1 LVLSKKDGEGQT
13 FPLIL
18 PAAGPSNGD
27 YLMKKKRIW
36 MFLAALIVALAIS
49 ATFLLREEDSSTD
62 AYRTATVKRGNIK
75 AVVSSTGKLAPLN
88 TVTVGSQVSGNI
100 KALYADYNSAVKK
113 DQVVALID
121 PAIYEGQVSQAG
133 AKLLHA
139 RMQLHERQK
148 ETAAARAGV
157 LNAEAGLFSA
167 RAMVREAELNYTRLA
182 DLTGRRVVPD
192 ADLDSALAR
201 RDNARGNLEMA
212 LAKVTTA
219 KVHLEMALAQEE
231 CAKALIAERE
241 ADLSLAEIKLGYC
254 TIRSSIDGVV
264 ISRDVDVGQTVA
276 ATLQSPVLF
285 TTAEDLTRMQV
296 EVDVS
301 EADVGR
307 IRTGQDVEFTVD
319 AFPDRTFRA
328 SVRQVRNAATSI
340 QNVVT
345 YKIIADVNNDSL
357 LLRPGMT
364 ANVTVMVATVN
375 DSLTIPNS
383 ALRFKPLGKVKEAK
397 AQEQPS
403 IQDRRLYKKT
413 VEALGLDKKQ
423 SEEFARII
431 QHAQEKLKAAYS
443 LPEDSRDTERA
454 WRGFFVQVF
463 TRLHKILRE
472 DQYEKFM
479 AYRSKLKDAGEK
491 RRRERGRQ
499 ATVYV
504 PGKEGPV
511 AVRVMVGITDD
522 NETQIIGG
530 ELKEGDRVI
539 VGLALGS
546 EKDFKPSG
554 NLLSNLLRK
563 GR

>member
-1 LVLSKKDGEGQT
+1 
-13 FPLIL
+13 
-18 PAAGPSNGD
+18 
-27 YLMKKKRIW
+27 MKKKRIW
-36 MFLAALIVALAIS
+36 MFLAALFVVLAIC
-49 ATFLLREEDSSTD
+49 AAFLLREENLSRE

-88 TVTVGSQVSGNI
+88 TVTIGSQVSGNI
-100 KALYADYNSAVKK
+100 KALYADYNSTVKK

-121 PAIYEGQVSQAG
+121 PAIYEGQVSQAR
-133 AKLLHA
+133 AQLLHA

-148 ETAAARAGV
+148 ETSAVRAGV
-157 LNAEAGLFSA
+157 QNAEASLFSA

-182 DLTGRRVVPD
+182 DLACQRIVPK

-201 RDNARGNLEMA
+201 RDNARGSLEMA

-219 KVHLEMALAQEE
+219 KAQLEMALVQEK
-231 CAKALIAERE
+231 CAKALIVERE
-241 ADLSLAEIKLGYC
+241 AGLSLAEIKLGYC
-254 TIRSSIDGVV
+254 TIRSSIEGVV

-285 TTAEDLTRMQV
+285 TIAEDLTRMQV

-301 EADVGR
+301 EADVGQ

-319 AFPDRTFRA
+319 AFPERTFRA
-328 SVRQVRNAATSI
+328 SVHQVRNAATSI

-364 ANVTVMVATVN
+364 ANVTVMVATVKN
-375 DSLTIPNS
+375 SITIPNS
-383 ALRFKPLGKVKEAK
+383 ALRFKPPGKIKEAK
-397 AQEQPS
+397 AQKRPS
-403 IQDRRLYKKT
+403 VQDRPFYKKT

-423 SEEFARII
+423 SEEFSRII
-431 QHAQEKLKAAYS
+431 QHAQKKLKTAYS
-443 LPEDSRDTERA
+443 LPDDSRDMEQA

-463 TRLHKILRE
+463 THLHKILRE
-472 DQYEKFM
+472 DQHEKFM
-479 AYRSKLKDAGEK
+479 AYRSRLKDAGE
-491 RRRERGRQ
+491 RRRLQRGRQ

-504 PGKEGPV
+504 PGEEGPV
-511 AVRVMVGITDD
+511 ATRVIVGITDD
-522 NETQIIGG
+522 SETQVIGG
-530 ELKEGDRVI
+530 DLKEGDRVI

-546 EKDFKPSG
+546 EKNFKPSG

>member
-1 LVLSKKDGEGQT
+1 MKGNEWNQTVLSIFQ
-13 FPLIL
+13 
-18 PAAGPSNGD
+18 AVGPSNRGSP
-27 YLMKKKRIW
+27 MKKERVWIV
-36 MFLAALIVALAIS
+36 MAALLVALAVCAALI
-49 ATFLLREEDSSTD
+49 LREEAPSKDT
-62 AYRTATVKRGNIK
+62 YRTSTVTRGTIR

-88 TVTVGSQVSGNI
+88 TVTIGSQVSGNI
-100 KALYADYNSAVKK
+100 KALYADHNSAVKK
-113 DQVVALID
+113 DQVIALID
-121 PAIYEGQVSQAG
+121 PAIYEGQVNQAK
-133 AKLLHA
+133 AQLLHA
-139 RMQLHERQK
+139 RMQLHQRKK

-167 RAMVREAELNYTRLA
+167 RAMVKEAELNYTRLA
-182 DLTGRRVVPD
+182 GLEGRRIVPE

-201 RDNARGNLEMA
+201 RDTARGDLEMA
-212 LAKVTTA
+212 LSKVTMA
-219 KVHLEMALAQEE
+219 RANVDMALAQEKCVE
-231 CAKALIAERE
+231 ALIAQQE
-241 ADLSLAEIKLGYC
+241 AGLSLAEIKLGYC

-285 TTAEDLTRMQV
+285 TIAEDMTHMQV

-301 EADVGR
+301 EADVGQ

-319 AFPDRTFRA
+319 AFPERTFRA
-328 SVRQVRNAATSI
+328 TVHQVRNAATSI

-345 YKIIADVNNDSL
+345 YKIIADVDNDSL

-364 ANVTVMVATVN
+364 ANVTVMVATVK

-383 ALRFKPLGKVKEAK
+383 ALRFKPPGELKEARAPK
-397 AQEQPS
+397 RLAVQERPFY
-403 IQDRRLYKKT
+403 RKT
-413 VEALGLDKKQ
+413 IEAIGLDKKQ
-423 SEEFARII
+423 SEEFARIME
-431 QHAQEKLKAAYS
+431 HAQKKLKNAYS
-443 LPEDSRDTERA
+443 LPEDSRDIQQA
-454 WRGFFVQVF
+454 WRDFFVQIF

-479 AYRSKLKDAGEK
+479 AYRARLKNAGEN
-491 RRRERGRQ
+491 RQRGRQ

-504 PGKEGPV
+504 QGDEGAPI
-511 AVRVMVGITDD
+511 ATRVIVGITDD
-522 NETQIIGG
+522 SKTQVIGG

-546 EKDFKPSG
+546 ANNFNASG
-554 NLLSNLLRK
+554 NPLSNLLRK